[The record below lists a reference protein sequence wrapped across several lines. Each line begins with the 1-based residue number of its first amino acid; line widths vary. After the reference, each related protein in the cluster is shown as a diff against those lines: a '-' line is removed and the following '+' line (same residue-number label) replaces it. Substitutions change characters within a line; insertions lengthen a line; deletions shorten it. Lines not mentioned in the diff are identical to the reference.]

1 LVAEG
6 KLPKE
11 LSGDKI
17 DEFLTPEQRSV
28 IEELNKQIEA
38 LKLDLPDLPRA
49 YYLEEPGPQPPPTYL
64 LIRGK
69 AATPGPEVT
78 PAVPEVLVRAQPQ
91 FPNSQRRLT
100 LAKWLASPENPLT
113 ARVIVNRVWQH
124 HFGEG
129 LVRTPSDFG
138 IMGDKPAYPELL
150 DWLTTWF
157 IDHGWSIKQ
166 LTRLILSS
174 NAYRTSTAWNA
185 EYGLKDPDDRLLWR
199 MPYKRL
205 EVEAIRDS
213 ILAISGHLNTKM
225 FGPSVYPEIPP
236 AALEGSSD
244 PDKIWKASSEQDASR
259 RTVYVFLKRSMIVPM
274 LDVLDLCD
282 TSHSAARRLNTSVA
296 TQALT
301 LFNGDFVNAQ
311 ARYLAERLRK
321 EAGDDERKQIDLA
334 WRLALAR
341 PPKPTETAAML
352 DFLKRESL
360 EQMCRVIFNLNEF
373 VYAD

>member
-1 LVAEG
+1 
-6 KLPKE
+6 
-11 LSGDKI
+11 
-17 DEFLTPEQRSV
+17 
-28 IEELNKQIEA
+28 
-38 LKLDLPDLPRA
+38 
-49 YYLEEPGPQPPPTYL
+49 
-64 LIRGK
+64 
-69 AATPGPEVT
+69 
-78 PAVPEVLVRAQPQ
+78 
-91 FPNSQRRLT
+91 
-100 LAKWLASPENPLT
+100 
-113 ARVIVNRVWQH
+113 VIVNRVWQH

-138 IMGDKPAYPELL
+138 VMGEKPTHPELL

-174 NAYRTSTAWNA
+174 NAYRMSTEWN
-185 EYGLKDPDDRLLWR
+185 ETYGSKDPEARLLWR

-213 ILAISGHLNTKM
+213 ILAVSGRLNTKM
-225 FGPSVYPEIPP
+225 FGPSVLPEIPP

-244 PDKIWKASSEQDASR
+244 PDKIWKASSEEEASR

-282 TSHSAARRLNTSVA
+282 TARTAAKRQNTSVA

-301 LFNGDFVNAQ
+301 LFNGDFVNRQ
-311 ARYLAERLRK
+311 ARYFAERLRR
-321 EAGDDERKQIDLA
+321 EAGDDRGKQIDLA

-341 PPKPTETAAML
+341 PPKPSETTAML
-352 DFLKRESL
+352 DFLKREPL